1 MKVLYIYRHPGMGF
15 SIGKVFK
22 PVEEE
27 MKKYAEVDSVY
38 LPVPNY
44 SPKGL
49 WMNIRAAR
57 KAVSRKHYD
66 IVHIT
71 GAEHYL
77 IPFLPKDKLVVTVHD
92 LGFCKILERKMTYAI
107 KYYLFVSS
115 LKKARFVTFISEKS
129 EKEAAD
135 YVRLKNGRF
144 KTVLNAVGKE
154 FVYSPKNF
162 NEKKP
167 VVLHIGTKEHKNLD
181 RSIEALHDIPCVLRI
196 IGQVSDQQK
205 ARMAELGVEY
215 SIGCNLT
222 DEQLKEEYVKADIV
236 NFPSLYEGFGMP
248 IIEGQATGRI
258 VITSNLEPMRT
269 IAGDGALMVDPTNV
283 EDIHNAYL
291 QAMDKDVRK
300 DVVDKGLENVK
311 RFQLENIAY
320 QFYSLYLTIA
330 SGGGTIKNA
339 LLLLLPWS
347 VRRRVLNRYYHY
359 DIHPKAHIGL
369 AYVYPKYLKMDEGA
383 SIGHFSVAV
392 NLDRMVLGRNVHI
405 GRSNWITG
413 FPTMTDS
420 KHFAHDEAR
429 RSELIIDDE
438 SAITKH
444 HHIDCTN
451 TIHIG
456 HHVTIAGYYSQLLT
470 HSIDVYAGRQDSH
483 PVSIGDYCFVST
495 GVKILGGAS
504 LPDHSVLAAGAVL
517 NKAMEESYS
526 LYGGV
531 PARRIKDIRK
541 DAKYMTREK
550 GFVY

>member
-1 MKVLYIYRHPGMGF
+1 MGF
-15 SIGKVFK
+15 SIGKVFR

-27 MKKYAEVDSVY
+27 MRKHAEVDSVY

-49 WMNIRAAR
+49 WKNIRAAR
-57 KAVSRKHYD
+57 KAVSRKRYD
-66 IVHIT
+66 VIHIT

-77 IPFLPKDKLVVTVHD
+77 IPFLPQDRLVVTVHD

-129 EKEAAD
+129 EKEAAE
-135 YVRLKNGRF
+135 YVKLKNGRF
-144 KTVLNAVGKE
+144 RTVLNAVGKE
-154 FVYSPKNF
+154 FVYCPKVF
-162 NEKKP
+162 DERKP

-181 RSIEALHDIPCVLRI
+181 RSIEALHGIPCVLRI
-196 IGQVSDQQK
+196 IGNVTERQK
-205 ARMAELGVEY
+205 ARMKELGVEY

-222 DEQLKEEYVKADIV
+222 DEQLREEYVKADIV

-258 VITSNLEPMRT
+258 VITSRLEPMRT
-269 IAGDGALMVDPTNV
+269 VAGDGALIVDPTNV

-291 QAMDKDVRK
+291 RAMDKDVRS
-300 DVVDKGLENVK
+300 VVIEKGLENVK

-320 QFYSLYLTIA
+320 QFYLLYLNIT
-330 SGGGTIKNA
+330 SGGGTIRNA
-339 LLLLLPWS
+339 LLLLLPWKW
-347 VRRRVLNRYYHY
+347 RRKVLNKYYHY

-369 AYVYPKYLKMDEGA
+369 AYVYPKYLRMDEGA
-383 SIGHFSVAV
+383 SIGHFTVGV
-392 NLDRMVLGRNVHI
+392 NLDRIILGKNTHI

-413 FPTMTDS
+413 FPTMTNS

-429 RSELIIDDE
+429 RSQLIIGDE
-438 SAITKH
+438 SAVTKH

-451 TIHIG
+451 TVRIG

-470 HSIDVYAGRQDSH
+470 HSIDVYEGRQDSH
-483 PVSIGDYCFVST
+483 PIEIGDYCFVST
-495 GVKILGGAS
+495 GVKILGGAK

-517 NKAMEESYS
+517 NRPMVESYS

-531 PARRIKDIRK
+531 PAKRIKDIPQNS
-541 DAKYMTREK
+541 KYMTRDK